1 MLLCVFCCC
10 VSSFFF
16 FFSVQFQKA
25 YTDEEESGVAMYAL
39 NRTRSRALSR
49 QAGQMKPSF
58 YSAKSDRRYASL
70 EGGRRYST
78 CLAKRKRR
86 VRSVCEL
93 SDDEDPGQQFDD
105 DIVLTTPTTDKN
117 ALVKGKNSKT
127 LKKRKQQTTLF
138 FPTVKQPDRRGNG
151 TQIRKYGKSV
161 QKIHDKRAKPLK
173 RSVPKSRGWNKRSL
187 TWAKKILT

>member
-1 MLLCVFCCC
+1 
-10 VSSFFF
+10 
-16 FFSVQFQKA
+16 
-25 YTDEEESGVAMYAL
+25 
-39 NRTRSRALSR
+39 
-49 QAGQMKPSF
+49 MKPSF

-117 ALVKGKNSKT
+117 ALVKSKNSKT

-138 FPTVKQPDRRGNG
+138 FPTVKQPDRHGNG

-173 RSVPKSRGWNKRSL
+173 RSVPKKSRLEQTFLDLGQKNFDLKTCKLCGMMYAPGKREDE
-187 TWAKKILT
+187 KIHSKVCKTLQKQIK